1 MKLIKKIAA
10 IMFAFMMVV
19 SMSCNVKA
27 EEGASPETTG
37 TITIDNAV
45 EGQTYTIYKLLDLES
60 YVPETTGQTGLY
72 SYKPVKAW
80 ETFLKSDEGKKYI
93 TIDENGY
100 ATWKNGV
107 DEKKA
112 AEFAQKALAYAKDPT
127 NNISAITNEATITD
141 NNNGTLTLKYSGLS
155 LGYYLVGSSA
165 GALCGL
171 NTTNQNATIQEKN
184 GVPSVEKTITAGG
197 TVAND
202 GKSNSVNI
210 GDTISF
216 QIRID
221 VRKGANNY
229 VLHDELSTGLTLK
242 ENPITKNSIH
252 LQADETIK
260 GGLTDQDYTLT
271 INSTGFDVTFKPE
284 FLKTNED
291 KDYSIMVTYNAILNE
306 KAVIGRIGNTNE
318 TYLNYGENHKTTSSK
333 TTTYTFG
340 IPVFKYTGTN
350 TPLAGA
356 EFKLYTDSN
365 CNEESTALKFSLNN
379 NNKYRYDS
387 TKGKTVLTS
396 LETTGHIDIEGLKEG
411 TYYLKETK
419 APKGY
424 NLLKAP
430 VEIRIDS
437 AGKIYVDGSTK
448 ENTGNVE
455 VKNNSGTLLP
465 NTGGAGTIMI
475 YLVGALLVLGS
486 GVVLAS
492 KRRSNS
498 K

>member
-10 IMFAFMMVV
+10 IMFAFMMIV

-27 EEGASPETTG
+27 EEGSYNDG
-37 TITIDNAV
+37 NGSITIKNAHP
-45 EGQTYTIYKLLDLES
+45 GQTYTIYRMLKLDSFSGENYS
-60 YVPETTGQTGLY
+60 YLPETGWDAFITNPNTGGKYLKKDKNGYVDFIADRNDLTVLRKFAQEALTFAKGNG
-72 SYKPVKAW
+72 SVTAEKPVTATGNTV
-80 ETFLKSDEGKKYI
+80 TFGS
-93 TIDENGY
+93 
-100 ATWKNGV
+100 
-107 DEKKA
+107 
-112 AEFAQKALAYAKDPT
+112 LA
-127 NNISAITNEATITD
+127 
-141 NNNGTLTLKYSGLS
+141 
-155 LGYYLVGSSA
+155 LGYYLVDSTA
-165 GALCGL
+165 GTLCGL
-171 NTTNQNATIQEKN
+171 DTTNKDMTINDKN
-184 GVPSVEKTITAGG
+184 ELPTVEKKILENNVEKSENSAFLGESLTFQTTIHMQPGAQNYILHDKMDTNLQYIDNSILMHA
-197 TVAND
+197 
-202 GKSNSVNI
+202 SNNQNP
-210 GDTISF
+210 TIS
-216 QIRID
+216 D
-221 VRKGANNY
+221 Y
-229 VLHDELSTGLTLK
+229 
-242 ENPITKNSIH
+242 
-252 LQADETIK
+252 TIK
-260 GGLTDQDYTLT
+260 TSKLGDDCTFHIEFKADYLAKVTDK
-271 INSTGFDVTFKPE
+271 FDV
-284 FLKTNED
+284 
-291 KDYSIMVTYNAILNE
+291 IVTYG
-306 KAVIGRIGNTNE
+306 AVVKDGAPINTALVND
-318 TYLNYGENHKTTSSK
+318 TWLTYGENNTESNKPQTK
-333 TTTYTFG
+333 TYTFG

-350 TPLAGA
+350 KPLAGA

-365 CNEESTALKFSLNN
+365 CNDESTALKFSLNN

-430 VEIRIDS
+430 VEIRINS

-465 NTGGAGTIMI
+465 STGGAGTTMI

>member
-10 IMFAFMMVV
+10 IMFAFMMIV

-27 EEGASPETTG
+27 EEGSYNDG
-37 TITIDNAV
+37 NGSITITNAHP
-45 EGQTYTIYKLLDLES
+45 GQTYTIYRMLKLDSFSGENYS
-60 YVPETTGQTGLY
+60 YLPETGWDAFITNPNTGGKYLKKDKNGYVDFIADRNDLTVLRKFAQEALTFAKGNG
-72 SYKPVKAW
+72 SVTAEKPVTPTGNTV
-80 ETFLKSDEGKKYI
+80 TFGS
-93 TIDENGY
+93 
-100 ATWKNGV
+100 
-107 DEKKA
+107 
-112 AEFAQKALAYAKDPT
+112 LA
-127 NNISAITNEATITD
+127 
-141 NNNGTLTLKYSGLS
+141 
-155 LGYYLVGSSA
+155 LGYYLVDSTA
-165 GALCGL
+165 GTLCGL
-171 NTTNQNATIQEKN
+171 DTTNKDMTINDKN
-184 GVPSVEKTITAGG
+184 ELPTVEKKILENNVEKSENSAFLGESLTFQTTIHMQPGAQNYILHDKMDTNLQYIDNSILMHA
-197 TVAND
+197 
-202 GKSNSVNI
+202 SNNQNP
-210 GDTISF
+210 TIS
-216 QIRID
+216 D
-221 VRKGANNY
+221 Y
-229 VLHDELSTGLTLK
+229 
-242 ENPITKNSIH
+242 
-252 LQADETIK
+252 TIK
-260 GGLTDQDYTLT
+260 TSKLGDDCTFHIEFKADYLAKVTDK
-271 INSTGFDVTFKPE
+271 FDV
-284 FLKTNED
+284 
-291 KDYSIMVTYNAILNE
+291 IVTYG
-306 KAVIGRIGNTNE
+306 AVVKDGAPINTALVND
-318 TYLNYGENHKTTSSK
+318 TWLTYGENNTESNKPQTK
-333 TTTYTFG
+333 TYTFG

-350 TPLAGA
+350 KPLAGA

-365 CNEESTALKFSLNN
+365 CNDESTALKFSLNN

-465 NTGGAGTIMI
+465 HTGGAGTTMI

>member
-10 IMFAFMMVV
+10 IMFAFMMIV

-27 EEGASPETTG
+27 EEGSYNDG
-37 TITIDNAV
+37 NGSITITNAHP
-45 EGQTYTIYKLLDLES
+45 GQTYTIYRMLKLDSFSGENYS
-60 YVPETTGQTGLY
+60 YLPETGWDAFITNPNTGGKYLKKDKNGYVDFIADRNDLTVLRKFAQEALTFAKGNG
-72 SYKPVKAW
+72 SVTAEKPVTATGNTV
-80 ETFLKSDEGKKYI
+80 TFGS
-93 TIDENGY
+93 
-100 ATWKNGV
+100 
-107 DEKKA
+107 
-112 AEFAQKALAYAKDPT
+112 LA
-127 NNISAITNEATITD
+127 
-141 NNNGTLTLKYSGLS
+141 
-155 LGYYLVGSSA
+155 LGYYLVDSTA
-165 GALCGL
+165 GTLCGL
-171 NTTNQNATIQEKN
+171 DTTNKDMTINDKN
-184 GVPSVEKTITAGG
+184 ELPTVEKKILENNVEKSENSAFLGESLTFQTTIHMQPGAQNYILHDKMDTNLQYIDNSILMHA
-197 TVAND
+197 
-202 GKSNSVNI
+202 SNNQNP
-210 GDTISF
+210 TIS
-216 QIRID
+216 D
-221 VRKGANNY
+221 Y
-229 VLHDELSTGLTLK
+229 
-242 ENPITKNSIH
+242 
-252 LQADETIK
+252 TIK
-260 GGLTDQDYTLT
+260 TSKLGDDCTFHIEFKADYLAKVTDK
-271 INSTGFDVTFKPE
+271 FDV
-284 FLKTNED
+284 
-291 KDYSIMVTYNAILNE
+291 IVTYG
-306 KAVIGRIGNTNE
+306 AVVKDGAPINTALVND
-318 TYLNYGENHKTTSSK
+318 TWLTYGENNTESNKPQTK
-333 TTTYTFG
+333 TYTFG

-350 TPLAGA
+350 KPLAGA

-365 CNEESTALKFSLNN
+365 CNDESTALKFSLNN

-465 NTGGAGTIMI
+465 STGGAGTTMI